1 MQSKPV
7 SHPNSTA
14 WAKKEAAASAAWVEQ
29 KAAAWVEKEAAAS
42 EAERQLME
50 MLEADK
56 EKKPKL
62 SRAAAGLHLRD

>member
-1 MQSKPV
+1 ME
-7 SHPNSTA
+7 H
-14 WAKKEAAASAAWVEQ
+14 

>member
-7 SHPNSTA
+7 SHPNLTA
-14 WAKKEAAASAAWVEQ
+14 WAKKEAAASAAW
-29 KAAAWVEKEAAAS
+29 AEKEAAAS